1 MSTTIDHKVVEMRFD
16 NKHFEQHTRESMST
30 LDKLKAKLNFK
41 DTSKSLQNLNSSAN
55 KVNMNGLTSALDSCH
70 SKFSALEV
78 MGVTA
83 LANITNSAVNAGKRI
98 LASLTIDPVKTGFN
112 EYELKMD
119 SIKTILASTGESIEK
134 VNEYLNEL
142 NEYSDQT
149 IYSFADMTQ
158 NIGKFTNAGVKL
170 EDAVMAIKGISN
182 EAAVSGANANEASRA
197 MYNFAQALSA
207 GYVKLIDWKSI
218 ENANMATVEFKQQ
231 LIESALAIGTLTEAS
246 DGMYETIGGTVI
258 SATKN
263 FNESLQDQW
272 MTTDVLVETLKRYA
286 DNSTDI
292 GKKAFAAAQDV
303 TKFTQVLDILK
314 ETAQSGWA
322 KTWEIIF
329 GNIEQAKA
337 VFTPL
342 TNFFSKIIDSMSD
355 FRNAIL
361 DNALTRNWR
370 NIFENTSV
378 KKVADSIT
386 TITKSLEYYQDMVNR
401 VWRGDY
407 LNQPYRSGLLE
418 AEGHN
423 YKVIQSLVNK
433 GYQYKLTVED
443 VAEAEKLLGKETTKT
458 TEATEEATEA
468 TEEQLL
474 TLIKMSDAELKA
486 AGYTKE
492 QVEALRE
499 LESVAKKVG
508 IPLEEFIKKLDK
520 IDGRWL
526 IFESFANV
534 GRMFANAASIIK
546 QAWNDIFNPGLD
558 HDGIIEKRGNALFNI
573 IAAVHKLT
581 RKLPKLRDENGKLTK
596 TGENLLRT
604 FKGIFAVID
613 LITSIISGG
622 FKLALAIVKKVLSLF
637 NIDLLQF
644 TAIIGDGLV
653 ALRDW
658 IKNNLYLAEI
668 IEFIAKIIVKA
679 VLAIKDWI
687 IHNETIINGVKKLK
701 SKLSDASK
709 VMKDWFG
716 GLKSWISGIKDAEN
730 IPKYIFDGLINGLKT
745 GAGKIFG
752 FMIEFGKGLLNA
764 IKGILGIHS
773 PSTEFYEIGKNIV
786 QGLYNGISST
796 IKMVYDLI
804 MSVGGKLIEIVKNLD
819 LGSIFTIAMGAGS
832 VYGIVKIAQAL
843 EALTKPME
851 VFADIGE
858 TFNKTLQ
865 RFNGVLSAV
874 KFRLYAESLKTLAV
888 AVAILAGS
896 VAVLSL
902 LDKGDMWSAVGAIT
916 VLAIVLG
923 GLIAVAGHFGGK
935 GEKGVLELGK
945 ISLMILALGVSMALI
960 ASALKK
966 LSDIDPEQYMHT
978 IGYFAAIVGA
988 MGGLMVVANFNK
1000 KGFIDL
1006 GKAFLG
1012 MAAALLMMAFVVKI
1026 LGNMHPEEIQQ
1037 GYYALSA
1044 FAAVVVALMLATKLL
1059 TGSKNVDKIGGTLLK
1074 IGTAILMMAMV
1085 TKMLGGMDEY
1095 ELKQGLGAVA
1105 AFGLLIIVL
1114 MGATKKINGSKN
1126 VAHIGGAIAGIAGAI
1141 LMMAIATRIMG
1152 MMDLGSLA
1160 KGVFAVGV
1168 LSLFVAGL
1176 VKATKNAGKDLDR
1189 VGRTMLMIG
1198 IAVGL
1203 LGITATLLS
1212 LISLPDL
1219 AKGVLAVG
1227 MLSLFMMELM
1237 KCTKGMTKDGFGTL
1251 ITITAAIA
1259 VLALSLGILSAIDP
1273 KRLAGATVALG
1284 VVLGMFGLVI
1294 AATSLVPQA
1303 MGTMIAI
1310 SVAIGLLGGALIAL
1324 GQLPIEQSLGAAA
1337 GLSMVLLALAG
1348 MLGVLALVGMGGPAA
1363 LIGIASLAVAI
1374 VGIGGLIIAIGALM
1388 DKFPKLEEFLNKGI
1402 PILEK
1407 IGHAIGSFFGNI
1419 IAGFTTTAVSGLP
1432 EIGAM
1437 LSQFMVN
1444 ALPFVNGMKLVDAKT
1459 LAGVGILAASIIA
1472 LSAANLIEGI
1482 TSFLTFG
1489 SSFADLGTQ
1498 LSQFM
1503 INAMPFITTAA
1514 MIPEGVVE
1522 SVKALAET
1530 ILIITAA
1537 NLVDG
1542 ITKFLTG
1549 SSSLENF
1556 GEQLK
1561 YLAIGLRSFIAE
1573 LGPLSP
1579 EQVETAKNAAAIIET
1594 LATAA
1599 KKIPNTG
1606 GLLGSLVGEND
1617 MGTWSKQLPIMAEGI
1632 SGFVKKLVDS
1642 GIDSSS
1648 IEMADIAAKMITTL
1662 ASAAKEIPNAGGL
1675 LADIVGDNELSTFAK
1690 ELPNV
1695 GTGIVGFVQALTE
1708 GNITSEQAEVAN
1720 TAAKI
1725 IKTLASAAKEIPNA
1739 GGWLAAIVGD
1749 NELST
1754 FAEELPNV
1762 GKGIAGFAKELG
1774 SFNESK
1780 ITTVNSAIKVL
1791 NTVIDLSKIDIDGVS
1806 SNLNTLGKNLVK
1818 FAKKIKSFAE
1828 HMSEV
1833 GSKSIESAINKIKK
1847 LISMAQTMTE
1857 IDSDS
1862 LKAFAESLKKIAK
1875 SGVKEFVDE
1884 FSGKTAIKDVEDGV
1898 NKLLKAAIDAFGS
1911 KTKKEQLK
1919 SKAKSLAEEAIKAM
1933 SSERLKSDAKQAG
1946 KDLCQGL
1953 INGLKNKDK
1962 RQAVYDA
1969 AYSLGQLAVQGEKDG
1984 QASNSPSKATE
1995 QAGKW
2000 LGEGLI
2006 IGIQKM
2012 GSSVYGAGKSMGE
2025 EATNSISS
2033 ALNTAMSLLNSDMDT
2048 QPTIRPVLDLSDVES
2063 GVGSIS
2069 SMFNNGPSL
2078 GVVAN
2083 LKAINSGMNAR
2094 SQNGTNNDV
2103 VSAINKLGRNLGNV
2117 GGDTY
2122 NINGV
2127 TYDDQSGLSD
2137 AVRTIIRAAN
2147 IERRI

>member
-16 NKHFEQHTRESMST
+16 NRHFEQHTRESMST

-41 DTSKSLQNLNSSAN
+41 DTSKSLQNLNSSAS

-246 DGMYETIGGTVI
+246 DGMYETVGGTVI

-272 MTTDVLVETLKRYA
+272 MTTDVLVDTLKKYA

-322 KTWEIIF
+322 RTWEIIF

-378 KKVADSIT
+378 KKVADGISG
-386 TITKSLEYYQDMVNR
+386 ITKSLEYYQDMVNR

-458 TEATEEATEA
+458 TEATKEASKA

-474 TLIKMSDAELKA
+474 TLIKMSDAELEA
-486 AGYTKE
+486 AGYTRE

-508 IPLEEFIKKLDK
+508 IPIEEFIKKLDK

-534 GRMFANAASIIK
+534 GRMFANSAKIIK

-581 RKLPKLRDENGKLTK
+581 RKLPKLRDENGKLTE
-596 TGENLLRT
+596 TGNNLLRT

-613 LITSIISGG
+613 LITSIIGGG
-622 FKLALAIVKKVLSLF
+622 FKIALAIVKKVLSLF

-687 IHNETIINGVKKLK
+687 THNETIINGVKKLK
-701 SKLSDASK
+701 SKLADASK

-745 GAGKIFG
+745 GAGKVFE

-819 LGSIFTIAMGAGS
+819 LGSLFTIAIGAGS
-832 VYGIVKIAQAL
+832 VYGIITIAKAL
-843 EALTKPME
+843 EALSKPME
-851 VFADIGE
+851 AFADIAE
-858 TFNKTLQ
+858 T
-865 RFNGVLSAV
+865 FNGVLSAV
-874 KFRLYAESLKTLAV
+874 KFRLITEGVKTLAISL
-888 AVAILAGS
+888 AILAGS
-896 VAVLSL
+896 IAVLSM
-902 LDKGDMWSAVGAIT
+902 LDQKKVWSAVGAIFALG
-916 VLAIVLG
+916 VILG
-923 GLIAVAGHFGGK
+923 GLSVVIGKFGPKEGVEFGK
-935 GEKGVLELGK
+935 LALT
-945 ISLMILALGVSMALI
+945 LLALGISISLI

-966 LSDIDPEQYMHT
+966 ISNIDPEQGKQT
-978 IGYFAAIVGA
+978 ILGFVGI
-988 MGGLMVVANFNK
+988 VVALGALIAISNK
-1000 KGFIDL
+1000 TKSGFLKL
-1006 GKAFLG
+1006 GSAFLG
-1012 MAAALLMMAFVVKI
+1012 IAVALLIMTKVVKM
-1026 LGNMHPEEIQQ
+1026 LGNMHPDEIKQ

-1044 FAAVVVALMLATKLL
+1044 FTLIVAALMLSTKLL

-1074 IGTAILMMAMV
+1074 IGTAILMMALV

-1105 AFGLLIIVL
+1105 AFSVFIIAL
-1114 MGATKKINGSKN
+1114 MGFTKLINGSKN

-1141 LMMAIATRIMG
+1141 LMMALATRILG
-1152 MMDLGSLA
+1152 MMDLGALA
-1160 KGVFAVGV
+1160 KGVLAVGI

-1176 VKATKNAGKDLDR
+1176 VKATKHAGKDLDR

-1212 LISLPDL
+1212 LISWEGLG
-1219 AKGVLAVG
+1219 KGLLGVG
-1227 MLSLFMMELM
+1227 LLSAFMAGLM
-1237 KCTKGMTKDGFGTL
+1237 YVTQFVPQKIMGTL
-1251 ITITAAIA
+1251 ITLTAAIA

-1273 KRLAGATVALG
+1273 KRLAGATIALG

-1337 GLSMVLLALAG
+1337 GLSLVLLALAG

-1388 DKFPKLEEFLNKGI
+1388 DKFPKLEEFLDKGI

-1407 IGHAIGSFFGNI
+1407 IGNAIGSFFGNI
-1419 IAGFTTTAVSGLP
+1419 VSGFATAAVSGLP
-1432 EIGAM
+1432 EIGTM
-1437 LSQFMVN
+1437 LSQFMSN
-1444 ALPFVNGMKLVDAKT
+1444 ALPFINGMKLVDTKT
-1459 LAGVGILAASIIA
+1459 LAGVGILAAAIIA

-1489 SSFADLGTQ
+1489 SSFADLGMQ

-1503 INAMPFITTAA
+1503 INAMPFIRTAM
-1514 MIPEGVVE
+1514 MIPPGVTD

-1530 ILIITAA
+1530 ILILTKANLIEGISRFLGGGSSLEKFGSQLGGLATHLVTFVNNLGTFNEAQVTTVSCAANALKTLSEVAA
-1537 NLVDG
+1537 NL
-1542 ITKFLTG
+1542 
-1549 SSSLENF
+1549 
-1556 GEQLK
+1556 
-1561 YLAIGLRSFIAE
+1561 
-1573 LGPLSP
+1573 
-1579 EQVETAKNAAAIIET
+1579 
-1594 LATAA
+1594 
-1599 KKIPNTG
+1599 PNEG
-1606 GLLGSLVGEND
+1606 GVAGFFAGEND
-1617 MGTWSKQLPIMAEGI
+1617 MSKFGEKLPGLATNLSAFVTNLGTFTDAQVATVDCAARALKTLSEVAADLPNEGGVAAFFAGENDLGTFGEKLPGLGTHL
-1632 SGFVKKLVDS
+1632 SSFVSNLGTFSDAQVSTIDCAARAIKALSEVAANLPNEGGIAALFAGDNDIGKFGEKLPGLATHLSSFVSNLGTFSDAQVATVDS
-1642 GIDSSS
+1642 
-1648 IEMADIAAKMITTL
+1648 ACK
-1662 ASAAKEIPNAGGL
+1662 
-1675 LADIVGDNELSTFAK
+1675 
-1690 ELPNV
+1690 
-1695 GTGIVGFVQALTE
+1695 
-1708 GNITSEQAEVAN
+1708 
-1720 TAAKI
+1720 
-1725 IKTLASAAKEIPNA
+1725 
-1739 GGWLAAIVGD
+1739 
-1749 NELST
+1749 
-1754 FAEELPNV
+1754 
-1762 GKGIAGFAKELG
+1762 
-1774 SFNESK
+1774 
-1780 ITTVNSAIKVL
+1780 AIKSIAKL
-1791 NTVIDLSKIDIDGVS
+1791 GEINIADTGDGLKS
-1806 SNLNTLGKNLVK
+1806 FGKNMVK
-1818 FAKKIKSFAE
+1818 FAKKIKSFVE
-1828 HMSEV
+1828 HLSEV
-1833 GSKSIESAINKIKK
+1833 GKDGIESAIEKVK
-1847 LISMAQTMTE
+1847 LLINMAQTIADTNN
-1857 IDSDS
+1857 DS
-1862 LKAFAESLKKIAK
+1862 LKAFGDSLKSLAK
-1875 SGVKEFVDE
+1875 NGVKNFVDE
-1884 FSGKTAIKDVEDGV
+1884 FSGASAKADAKDAAKKFVQ
-1898 NKLLKAAIDAFGS
+1898 AAIDGV
-1911 KTKKEQLK
+1911 KDNGKKKKLK
-1919 SKAKSLAEEAIKAM
+1919 DAAESLAEEAINAM
-1933 SSERLKSDAKQAG
+1933 SSKRLKSDATQAG

-1969 AYSLGQLAVQGEKDG
+1969 AYALGQLAVQGEKDG
-1984 QASNSPSKATE
+1984 QESNSPSKATE

-2000 LGEGLI
+2000 LGEGLV

-2012 GSSVYGAGKSMGE
+2012 GSRVYGAGKSMGE

-2033 ALNTAMSLLNSDMDT
+2033 ALNTAMNLLNSDMDT

-2063 GVGSIS
+2063 GVGSLS
-2069 SMFNNGPSL
+2069 SMFNGPSL
-2078 GVVAN
+2078 GVAAN

-2094 SQNGTNNDV
+2094 NQNGTNNDV
-2103 VSAINKLGRNLGNV
+2103 VSAINKLGRSLGNV

-2127 TYDDQSGLSD
+2127 TANDDSGLAD

-2147 IERRI
+2147 IERRT

>member
-70 SKFSALEV
+70 SRFSALEV

-98 LASLTIDPVKTGFN
+98 LSSLTIDPVKTGFN

-119 SIKTILASTGESIEK
+119 SIKTILASTGESVEK

-218 ENANMATVEFKQQ
+218 ELANMATKEFKQQ
-231 LIESALAIGTLTEAS
+231 LIDSAVAIGTLTETS
-246 DGMYETIGGTVI
+246 DGMYQTLSGTVI
-258 SATKN
+258 TATQN

-272 MTTDVLVETLKRYA
+272 MTTDVLVSTLKDYA
-286 DNSTDI
+286 DNTTEI

-303 TKFTQVLDILK
+303 TKFSQMLDVLK

-322 KTWEIIF
+322 RTWEIIF

-337 VFTPL
+337 LFTPL
-342 TNFFSKIIDSMSD
+342 TDFFSNIINSMSD
-355 FRNAIL
+355 FRNAVL
-361 DNALTRNWR
+361 DNALTRNFR

-378 KKVADSIT
+378 KKLSDGISG
-386 TITKSLEYYQDMVNR
+386 ITKSLEYYQDMVNR

-458 TEATEEATEA
+458 TEATEEATKA

-474 TLIKMSDAELKA
+474 TLIKMSDAELEA

-581 RKLPKLRDENGKLTK
+581 RKLPKLRDENGKLTE
-596 TGENLLRT
+596 TGNNLLRT

-613 LITSIISGG
+613 LITSIIGGG
-622 FKLALAIVKKVLSLF
+622 FKIALAIVKKVLSLF

-668 IEFIAKIIVKA
+668 VEFIAKIIVKA

-687 IHNETIINGVKKLK
+687 THNETIINGVKKLK
-701 SKLSDASK
+701 SKLADASK

-1012 MAAALLMMAFVVKI
+1012 MATALLMMAFVAKI
-1026 LGNMHPEEIQQ
+1026 LGNMHPEELHQ
-1037 GYYALSA
+1037 GGRAIGMFSL
-1044 FAAVVVALMLATKLL
+1044 VIIGLMAATKLL
-1059 TGSKNVDKIGGTLLK
+1059 TGSKNVDKIANTIAK
-1074 IGTAILMMAMV
+1074 VGTAILMMALV

-1095 ELKQGLGAVA
+1095 ELKQGIGAVT
-1105 AFGLLIIVL
+1105 AFGLIIIGL
-1114 MGATKKINGSKN
+1114 MWATKYINGSKN

-1141 LMMAIATRIMG
+1141 LMMALAARILG
-1152 MMDLGSLA
+1152 MMDLGALA
-1160 KGVFAVGV
+1160 KGVAAVGI

-1176 VKATKNAGKDLDR
+1176 VKATKHAGKDLDR

-1227 MLSLFMMELM
+1227 MLSLFMMGLM

-1251 ITITAAIA
+1251 ITLTVAIG

-1273 KRLAGATVALG
+1273 QRLTGATVALG
-1284 VVLGMFGLVI
+1284 VVLGMFALVMT
-1294 AATSLVPQA
+1294 ASSLVPQA
-1303 MGTMIAI
+1303 MGMMIAI
-1310 SVAIGLLGGALIAL
+1310 TVAIGILAGTLIAL
-1324 GQLPIEQSLGAAA
+1324 TCLDTEKSLVAAA
-1337 GLSMVLLALAG
+1337 GLSLVLLALAG

-1388 DKFPKLEEFLNKGI
+1388 DKFPKLEEFLDKGI

-1407 IGHAIGSFFGNI
+1407 IGNAIGSFFGNI
-1419 IAGFTTTAVSGLP
+1419 VSGFATAAASGLP
-1432 EIGAM
+1432 EIGTM
-1437 LSQFMVN
+1437 LSQFMGN
-1444 ALPFVNGMKLVDAKT
+1444 ALPFINGMKLVDTKT
-1459 LAGVGILAASIIA
+1459 LAGVGILTAAIIA

-1489 SSFADLGTQ
+1489 SSFADLGMQ

-1503 INAMPFITTAA
+1503 INAMPFIRTAM
-1514 MIPEGVVE
+1514 MIPPGVTD
-1522 SVKALAET
+1522 SVKALADT
-1530 ILIITAA
+1530 IITLTKANLIEGINRFLGGGSSLEKFGSQLGGLATYLVSFVTNLGTFNEAQVTTVSCAAKALKNLSEVAA
-1537 NLVDG
+1537 NL
-1542 ITKFLTG
+1542 
-1549 SSSLENF
+1549 
-1556 GEQLK
+1556 
-1561 YLAIGLRSFIAE
+1561 
-1573 LGPLSP
+1573 
-1579 EQVETAKNAAAIIET
+1579 
-1594 LATAA
+1594 
-1599 KKIPNTG
+1599 PNEG
-1606 GLLGSLVGEND
+1606 GVAGFFAGEND
-1617 MGTWSKQLPIMAEGI
+1617 MSKFGEKLPGLATNL
-1632 SGFVKKLVDS
+1632 SGFVTNLGTFTDAQVATVDC
-1642 GIDSSS
+1642 
-1648 IEMADIAAKMITTL
+1648 AARALKTL
-1662 ASAAKEIPNAGGL
+1662 SEVAA
-1675 LADIVGDNELSTFAK
+1675 
-1690 ELPNV
+1690 ELPNEGGV
-1695 GTGIVGFVQALTE
+1695 AAFFAGENDLGTFGEKLPGLGTHLSSF
-1708 GNITSEQAEVAN
+1708 VAN
-1720 TAAKI
+1720 LGTFTDVQVATVDCAARAVKA
-1725 IKTLASAAKEIPNA
+1725 LSDVAANLPNE
-1739 GGWLAAIVGD
+1739 GGIAALFAGD
-1749 NELST
+1749 NDIGKFGEKLPGLATSISSFVTNLGT
-1754 FAEELPNV
+1754 FSDAQV
-1762 GKGIAGFAKELG
+1762 
-1774 SFNESK
+1774 S
-1780 ITTVNSAIKVL
+1780 TVNSACKAIKA
-1791 NTVIDLSKIDIDGVS
+1791 IAK
-1806 SNLNTLGKNLVK
+1806 LGEINIQDTGSGLVTFGKQMVK
-1818 FAKKIKSFAE
+1818 FAKKIKSFVE
-1828 HMSEV
+1828 HLSEV
-1833 GSKSIESAINKIKK
+1833 GSDGIESAIDKVKM
-1847 LISMAQTMTE
+1847 LISMAQTIADTNNE
-1857 IDSDS
+1857 S
-1862 LKAFAESLKKIAK
+1862 LKAFGDSLKSLAKNGVKNFVEEFSGSSAKADAKDAAKAFVQAAIDGVKDNGKKKKLKDAAESLA
-1875 SGVKEFVDE
+1875 EQ
-1884 FSGKTAIKDVEDGV
+1884 AI
-1898 NKLLKAAIDAFGS
+1898 N
-1911 KTKKEQLK
+1911 
-1919 SKAKSLAEEAIKAM
+1919 AM
-1933 SSERLKSDAKQAG
+1933 SSKRLKSDAKQAG

-1962 RQAVYDA
+1962 RQEVYDA
-1969 AYSLGQLAVQGEKDG
+1969 AYALGQLAVQGEKDG

-2000 LGEGLI
+2000 LGEGLV

-2012 GSSVYGAGKSMGE
+2012 GSRVYGAGKSMGE

-2033 ALNTAMSLLNSDMDT
+2033 ALNTAMNLLNSDMDT

-2063 GVGSIS
+2063 GVGSLS
-2069 SMFNNGPSL
+2069 SMFNGPSL
-2078 GVVAN
+2078 GVAAN

-2094 SQNGTNNDV
+2094 NQNGTNNDV
-2103 VSAINKLGRNLGNV
+2103 VSAINKLGRSLGNV

-2127 TYDDQSGLSD
+2127 TANDDSGLAD
-2137 AVRTIIRAAN
+2137 AVKTIIRAARQ
-2147 IERRI
+2147 ERRS

>member
-70 SKFSALEV
+70 SRFSALEV

-98 LASLTIDPVKTGFN
+98 LSSLTIDPVKTGFN

-258 SATKN
+258 SSTKN

-378 KKVADSIT
+378 KKLSDGISG
-386 TITKSLEYYQDMVNR
+386 ITKSLEYYQDMVNR

-558 HDGIIEKRGNALFNI
+558 QDGIIEKRGNALFNI

-581 RKLPKLRDENGKLTK
+581 RKLPQLRDENGKLTK

-687 IHNETIINGVKKLK
+687 THNETIINGVKKLK

-819 LGSIFTIAMGAGS
+819 LGSLFTIAIGAGS
-832 VYGIVKIAQAL
+832 VYGIITIAKAL
-843 EALTKPME
+843 ESLTAPME
-851 VFADIGE
+851 AFADIAE
-858 TFNKTLQ
+858 TFNVTLK

-874 KFRLYAESLKTLAV
+874 KFRLITEGVKTLAISL
-888 AVAILAGS
+888 AILAGS
-896 VAVLSL
+896 IAVLSM
-902 LDKGDMWSAVGAIT
+902 LDQKKVWSAVGAIFALG
-916 VLAIVLG
+916 VILG
-923 GLIAVAGHFGGK
+923 GLSVVIGKFGPKEGVEFGK
-935 GEKGVLELGK
+935 LALT
-945 ISLMILALGVSMALI
+945 LLALGISISLI

-966 LSDIDPEQYMHT
+966 ISNIDPEQGKQT
-978 IGYFAAIVGA
+978 ILGFVGI
-988 MGGLMVVANFNK
+988 VVALGALIAISNK
-1000 KGFIDL
+1000 TKSGFVKL
-1006 GKAFLG
+1006 GSAFLG
-1012 MAAALLMMAFVVKI
+1012 IAAALLIMAFVAKI
-1026 LGNMHPEEIQQ
+1026 LGNMHPEELEQ
-1037 GYYALSA
+1037 GGKAIGM
-1044 FAAVVVALMLATKLL
+1044 FAVVIAGLMLATKLIS
-1059 TGSKNVDKIGGTLLK
+1059 GSKNVDKIAKTIGK
-1074 IGTAILMMAMV
+1074 IGTAILMMAIV
-1085 TKMLGGMDEY
+1085 AKMLGGMDEY
-1095 ELKQGLGAVA
+1095 ELKQGLMAIT
-1105 AFGLLIIVL
+1105 AFGLIITGL
-1114 MGATKKINGSKN
+1114 MAATKLITGSTN
-1126 VAHIGGAIAGIAGAI
+1126 VGKIGGAIAGIAGAM
-1141 LMMAIATRIMG
+1141 LMMAVSVRVLG
-1152 MMDLGSLA
+1152 MMDPASLA
-1160 KGVFAVGV
+1160 KGIIAVTALGGIV
-1168 LSLFVAGL
+1168 TGL
-1176 VKATKNAGKDLDR
+1176 IWATKLAGKDLDR
-1189 VGRTMLMIG
+1189 VGRTILMVS

-1212 LISLPDL
+1212 LISWEGL
-1219 AKGVLAVG
+1219 AKGVIAVG
-1227 MLSLFMMELM
+1227 FLSAFMAGLM
-1237 KCTKGMTKDGFGTL
+1237 FVTKFVPQKIMGSL
-1251 ITITAAIA
+1251 IAITAAIA

-1273 KRLAGATVALG
+1273 KRLVGATIALG

-1337 GLSMVLLALAG
+1337 GLSLVLLALAG

-1388 DKFPKLEEFLNKGI
+1388 DKFPKLEEFLDKGI

-1407 IGHAIGSFFGNI
+1407 IGNAIGSFFGNI
-1419 IAGFTTTAVSGLP
+1419 VSGFATAAASGLP
-1432 EIGAM
+1432 EIGTM
-1437 LSQFMVN
+1437 LSQFMGN
-1444 ALPFVNGMKLVDAKT
+1444 ALPFINGMKLVDTKT
-1459 LAGVGILAASIIA
+1459 LAGVGILTAAIIA

-1489 SSFADLGTQ
+1489 SSFADLGMQ

-1503 INAMPFITTAA
+1503 INAMPFIRTAM
-1514 MIPEGVVE
+1514 MIPPGVTD
-1522 SVKALAET
+1522 SVKALADT
-1530 ILIITAA
+1530 IITLTKANLIEGINRFLGGGSSLEKFGSQLGGLATHLVSFVTNLGTFNEAQVTTVSCAAKALRNLSEVAA
-1537 NLVDG
+1537 NL
-1542 ITKFLTG
+1542 
-1549 SSSLENF
+1549 
-1556 GEQLK
+1556 
-1561 YLAIGLRSFIAE
+1561 
-1573 LGPLSP
+1573 
-1579 EQVETAKNAAAIIET
+1579 
-1594 LATAA
+1594 
-1599 KKIPNTG
+1599 PNEG
-1606 GLLGSLVGEND
+1606 GVAGFFAGEND
-1617 MGTWSKQLPIMAEGI
+1617 MSKFGEKLPGLATNL
-1632 SGFVKKLVDS
+1632 SGFVTNLGTFTDAQVATVDC
-1642 GIDSSS
+1642 
-1648 IEMADIAAKMITTL
+1648 AARALKTL
-1662 ASAAKEIPNAGGL
+1662 SEVAA
-1675 LADIVGDNELSTFAK
+1675 
-1690 ELPNV
+1690 ELPNEGGV
-1695 GTGIVGFVQALTE
+1695 AAFFAGENDLGTFGEKLPGLGTHLSSF
-1708 GNITSEQAEVAN
+1708 VAN
-1720 TAAKI
+1720 LGTFTDAQVATVDCAARAVKA
-1725 IKTLASAAKEIPNA
+1725 LSDVAANLPNE
-1739 GGWLAAIVGD
+1739 GGIAALFAGD
-1749 NELST
+1749 NDIGKFGEKLPGLATSISSFVTNLGT
-1754 FAEELPNV
+1754 FSDAQV
-1762 GKGIAGFAKELG
+1762 
-1774 SFNESK
+1774 S
-1780 ITTVNSAIKVL
+1780 TVNSACKAIKA
-1791 NTVIDLSKIDIDGVS
+1791 IAK
-1806 SNLNTLGKNLVK
+1806 LGEINIQDTGSGLVTFGKQMVK
-1818 FAKKIKSFAE
+1818 FAKKIKSFVE
-1828 HMSEV
+1828 HLSEV
-1833 GSKSIESAINKIKK
+1833 GSDGIESAIDKVKM
-1847 LISMAQTMTE
+1847 LISMAQTIADTNNE
-1857 IDSDS
+1857 S
-1862 LKAFAESLKKIAK
+1862 LKAFGDSLKSLAKNGVKNFVEEFSGSSAKADAKDAAKAFVQAAIDGVKDNGKKKKLKDAAESLA
-1875 SGVKEFVDE
+1875 EQ
-1884 FSGKTAIKDVEDGV
+1884 AI
-1898 NKLLKAAIDAFGS
+1898 N
-1911 KTKKEQLK
+1911 
-1919 SKAKSLAEEAIKAM
+1919 AM
-1933 SSERLKSDAKQAG
+1933 SSKRLKSDAKQAG

-1962 RQAVYDA
+1962 RQEVYDA
-1969 AYSLGQLAVQGEKDG
+1969 AYALGQLAVQGEKDG
-1984 QASNSPSKATE
+1984 QESNSPSKATE

-2000 LGEGLI
+2000 LGEGLV

-2012 GSSVYGAGKSMGE
+2012 GSRVYGAGKSMGE

-2033 ALNTAMSLLNSDMDT
+2033 ALNTAMNLLNSDMDT

-2069 SMFNNGPSL
+2069 SMFNGPSL
-2078 GVVAN
+2078 GVAAN

-2094 SQNGTNNDV
+2094 NQNGTNNDV
-2103 VSAINKLGRNLGNV
+2103 VSAINKLGKNLGNI

-2127 TYDDQSGLSD
+2127 TANDDSGLAD
-2137 AVRTIIRAAN
+2137 AVRTIIRVARQ
-2147 IERRI
+2147 ERRS

>member
-41 DTSKSLQNLNSSAN
+41 DSAKSLQELNSSAN

-98 LASLTIDPVKTGFN
+98 LNSLTLEPITTGFN

-119 SIKTILASTGESIEK
+119 SVKTIMASTGESVEK
-134 VNEYLNEL
+134 VNEYLEEL

-149 IYSFADMTQ
+149 IYSFSDMTQ

-218 ENANMATVEFKQQ
+218 ELANMATKEFKQQ
-231 LIESALAIGTLTEAS
+231 LIDSAVAIGTLTETS
-246 DGMYETIGGTVI
+246 DGMYQTLSGTVI
-258 SATKN
+258 TATQN

-272 MTTDVLVETLKRYA
+272 MTTDVLVSTLKDYA
-286 DNSTDI
+286 DNTTEI

-303 TKFTQVLDILK
+303 TKFSQMLDVLK

-322 KTWEIIF
+322 RTWEIIF

-337 VFTPL
+337 LFTPL
-342 TNFFSKIIDSMSD
+342 TNFFSGIIDSMSD
-355 FRNAIL
+355 FRNAVL
-361 DNALTRNWR
+361 DNALTRNFR

-378 KKVADSIT
+378 KKLSEGISG
-386 TITKSLEYYQDMVNR
+386 ITKSLEYYQDMVNR

-407 LNQPYRSGLLE
+407 KNQPYRSGLLE

-423 YKVIQSLVNK
+423 YKVIQTLVNK

-458 TEATEEATEA
+458 AEATEEATKA

-474 TLIKMSDAELKA
+474 ALIKMSDAELEA

-508 IPLEEFIKKLDK
+508 IPIEEFIKKLDK

-558 HDGIIEKRGNALFNI
+558 QDGIIEKRGNALFNI

-687 IHNETIINGVKKLK
+687 THNENIINGVKKLK

-745 GAGKIFG
+745 GAGKVFG
-752 FMIEFGKGLLNA
+752 FMIEFGKGILNA
-764 IKGILGIHS
+764 IKSILGIHS
-773 PSTEFYEIGKNIV
+773 PSTEFHEIGTNIV

-819 LGSIFTIAMGAGS
+819 LGSLFTIAIGAGS
-832 VYGIVKIAQAL
+832 VYGIITIAKAL
-843 EALTKPME
+843 ESLSKPIE

-858 TFNKTLQ
+858 TFNVTLK

-874 KFRLYAESLKTLAV
+874 KFRLITEGVKTLAISL
-888 AVAILAGS
+888 AILAGS
-896 VAVLSL
+896 IAVLSM
-902 LDKGDMWSAVGAIT
+902 LDQKKVWSAVGAIFALG
-916 VLAIVLG
+916 VILG
-923 GLIAVAGHFGGK
+923 GLSVVIGKFGPKEGVEFGK
-935 GEKGVLELGK
+935 LALT
-945 ISLMILALGVSMALI
+945 LLALGISISLI

-966 LSDIDPEQYMHT
+966 ISNIDPEQGKQT
-978 IGYFAAIVGA
+978 ILGFVGI
-988 MGGLMVVANFNK
+988 VVALGALIAISNK
-1000 KGFIDL
+1000 TKSGFVKL
-1006 GKAFLG
+1006 GSAFLG
-1012 MAAALLMMAFVVKI
+1012 IAAALLIMAFVAKI
-1026 LGNMHPEEIQQ
+1026 LGNMHPEELEQ
-1037 GYYALSA
+1037 GGKAIGM
-1044 FAAVVVALMLATKLL
+1044 FAVVIAGLMLATKLIS
-1059 TGSKNVDKIGGTLLK
+1059 GSKNVDKIAKTIGK
-1074 IGTAILMMAMV
+1074 IGTAILMMAIV
-1085 TKMLGGMDEY
+1085 AKMLGGMDEY
-1095 ELKQGLGAVA
+1095 ELKQGLMAIT
-1105 AFGLLIIVL
+1105 AFGLIITGL
-1114 MGATKKINGSKN
+1114 MAATKLITGSTN
-1126 VAHIGGAIAGIAGAI
+1126 VGKIGGAIAGIAGAM
-1141 LMMAIATRIMG
+1141 LMMAVSVRVLG
-1152 MMDLGSLA
+1152 MMDPASLA
-1160 KGVFAVGV
+1160 KGIIAVTALGGIV
-1168 LSLFVAGL
+1168 TGL
-1176 VKATKNAGKDLDR
+1176 IWATKLAGKDLDR
-1189 VGRTMLMIG
+1189 VGRTILMVS

-1212 LISLPDL
+1212 LISWEGL
-1219 AKGVLAVG
+1219 AKGVIAVG
-1227 MLSLFMMELM
+1227 FLSAFMAGLM
-1237 KCTKGMTKDGFGTL
+1237 FVTKFVPQKIMGSL
-1251 ITITAAIA
+1251 IAITAAIA

-1273 KRLAGATVALG
+1273 KRLVGATIALG

-1337 GLSMVLLALAG
+1337 GLSLVLLALAG

-1388 DKFPKLEEFLNKGI
+1388 DKFPKLEEFLDKGI

-1407 IGHAIGSFFGNI
+1407 IGNAIGSFFGNI
-1419 IAGFTTTAVSGLP
+1419 VSGFATAAASGLP
-1432 EIGAM
+1432 EIGTM
-1437 LSQFMVN
+1437 LSQFMGN
-1444 ALPFVNGMKLVDAKT
+1444 ALPFINGMKLVDAKT
-1459 LAGVGILAASIIA
+1459 LAGVGILAAAIIA
-1472 LSAANLIEGI
+1472 LTAANLLNQIV
-1482 TSFLTFG
+1482 SFYTLG

-1503 INAMPFITTAA
+1503 INARPFIATAM
-1514 MIPEGVVE
+1514 MIPPGVVE

-1530 ILIITAA
+1530 ILILTAA
-1537 NLVDG
+1537 NLIDG

-1549 SSSLENF
+1549 SSSLEHF
-1556 GEQLK
+1556 GSQLK
-1561 YLAIGLRSFIAE
+1561 YLAIGLREFISE
-1573 LGPLSP
+1573 LGPISP
-1579 EQVETAKNAAAIIET
+1579 EQVETAKNAAEIIKT

-1606 GLLGSLVGEND
+1606 GLLGDLVGDND
-1617 MGTWSKQLPIMAEGI
+1617 MSTWAKQLPIMAEGVI
-1632 SGFVKKLVDS
+1632 GFVNKLIES

-1648 IEMADIAAKMITTL
+1648 IEVADTAAKIITTL

-1675 LADIVGDNELSTFAK
+1675 LAGLVGDNELSTFAR

-1695 GTGIVGFVQALTE
+1695 GKGIVGFIQTLTE

-1739 GGWLAAIVGD
+1739 GGWLASMIGD
-1749 NELST
+1749 NELSN
-1754 FAEELPNV
+1754 FAKELPNV
-1762 GKGIAGFAKELG
+1762 GSGLAGFAKELG
-1774 SFNESK
+1774 SFDKSK
-1780 ITTVNSAIKVL
+1780 ITTVNSAIDVL
-1791 NTVIDLSKIDIDGVS
+1791 KTVIDLSKIDIEGVS
-1806 SNLNTLGKNLVK
+1806 SNLSTLGKNLVK

-1828 HMSEV
+1828 HMADV
-1833 GSKSIESAINKIKK
+1833 GSKSVEASISKINK
-1847 LISMAQTMTE
+1847 LIDMARTMTE
-1857 IDSDS
+1857 IDSES
-1862 LKAFAESLKKIAK
+1862 LKTFAESLKKIAK
-1875 SGVKEFVDE
+1875 SGVKEFVNE
-1884 FSGKTAIKDVEDGV
+1884 FSGKESINDVEDGV
-1898 NKLLKAAIDAFGS
+1898 NKLLKTAIDAFGNRS
-1911 KTKKEQLK
+1911 KKDEIK
-1919 SKAKSLAEEAIKAM
+1919 SKAAALAEEAINAM
-1933 SSERLKSDAKQAG
+1933 SSKRLKSDAKQAG

-1962 RQAVYDA
+1962 RQEVYDA
-1969 AYSLGQLAVQGEKDG
+1969 AYALGQLAVQGEKDG

-2000 LGEGLI
+2000 LGEGLV

-2012 GSSVYGAGKSMGE
+2012 SSRVYGAGKSMGE

-2033 ALNTAMSLLNSDMDT
+2033 ALNTAMNLINSDMDT

-2063 GVGSIS
+2063 GVGSLS
-2069 SMFNNGPSL
+2069 SMFNGPSL
-2078 GVVAN
+2078 GVAAN

-2094 SQNGTNNDV
+2094 NQNGTNNDV
-2103 VSAINKLGRNLGNV
+2103 VSAINKLGRSLGNV

-2127 TYDDQSGLSD
+2127 TANDDSGLAD
-2137 AVRTIIRAAN
+2137 AVRTIIRAAKV
-2147 IERRI
+2147 ERRS

>member
-16 NKHFEQHTRESMST
+16 NKHFEQHARESMST

-41 DTSKSLQNLNSSAN
+41 DSSKSLQNLNSSAN

-70 SKFSALEV
+70 SRFSALEV

-98 LASLTIDPVKTGFN
+98 ISSLTIDPIKTGFN

-272 MTTDVLVETLKRYA
+272 MTTDVLVDTLKKYA

-303 TKFTQVLDILK
+303 TKFSQVLDILK

-322 KTWEIIF
+322 RTWEIIF

-443 VAEAEKLLGKETTKT
+443 VAEAEKLLGKETVKT

-474 TLIKMSDAELKA
+474 TLIKMSDAELEA

-508 IPLEEFIKKLDK
+508 IPIEEFIKKLDK

-581 RKLPKLRDENGKLTK
+581 RKLPKLRDENGELTK

-613 LITSIISGG
+613 LVTSIIGGG
-622 FKLALAIVKKVLSLF
+622 FKIALAIVSKVLSLF
-637 NIDLLQF
+637 NLDLLSF
-644 TAIIGDGLV
+644 TALIGDGLV
-653 ALRDW
+653 AIRDW
-658 IKNNLYLAEI
+658 IKNNLYLADI

-679 VLAIKDWI
+679 VIAIKDWI
-687 IHNETIINGVKKLK
+687 TNNETIINGVKKLK
-701 SKLSDASK
+701 SKLADASK

-716 GLKSWISGIKDAEN
+716 GLKSWLSGINDAEN
-730 IPKYIFDGLINGLKT
+730 IPKYIFDGLINGLKA
-745 GAGKIFG
+745 GAGKVFD

-773 PSTEFYEIGKNIV
+773 PSTEFYEIGSNIV

-819 LGSIFTIAMGAGS
+819 LGSIFTIAIGAGS
-832 VYGIVKIAQAL
+832 VYGIITIAKAL
-843 EALTKPME
+843 EALTSPME
-851 VFADIGE
+851 AFADIAE
-858 TFNKTLQ
+858 TFNVTLK
-865 RFNGVLSAV
+865 RFNGVLGALKV
-874 KFRLYAESLKTLAV
+874 KLYAESLKTIAV
-888 AVAILAGS
+888 AIAILAGS
-896 VAVLSL
+896 IAVLTM
-902 LDKGDMWSAVGAIT
+902 LDQGKMWSAVGAIA
-916 VLAIVLG
+916 VLSLILG
-923 GLIAVAGHFGGK
+923 GLTAVIGKFGGK
-935 GEKGVLELGK
+935 SGVEFGK
-945 ISLMILALGVSMALI
+945 LALTLLALGVSILLI

-966 LSDIDPEQYMHT
+966 LSNIDPEQGKQT
-978 IGYFAAIVGA
+978 ILGFVGIVGA
-988 MGGLMVVANFNK
+988 LALLIGISNK
-1000 KGFIDL
+1000 TKSGFVKL
-1006 GKAFLG
+1006 GSAFLG
-1012 MAAALLMMAFVVKI
+1012 IAAALLIMTYVAKM
-1026 LGNMHPEEIQQ
+1026 LGNMHPEELEQ
-1037 GYYALSA
+1037 GGNALA
-1044 FAAVVVALMLATKLL
+1044 QLAVVIIALMGFTKLL
-1059 TGSKNVDKIGGTLLK
+1059 SGSKNVDKIGGTLAK
-1074 IGTAILMMAMV
+1074 IGAAILMMALV

-1095 ELKQGLGAVA
+1095 ELKQGLGAVV
-1105 AFGLLIIVL
+1105 AFGAIIIAL
-1114 MGATKKINGSKN
+1114 MGFTRLISGSKN
-1126 VAHIGGAIAGIAGAI
+1126 VGKIGGAIAGIAGAM
-1141 LMMAIATRIMG
+1141 LMMAVSVRVLG
-1152 MMDLGSLA
+1152 MMDPASLA
-1160 KGVFAVGV
+1160 KGIIAVTALGGIV
-1168 LSLFVAGL
+1168 TGL
-1176 VKATKNAGKDLDR
+1176 IWATKLAGKDLDK
-1189 VGRTMLMIG
+1189 VGRTIMMVS

-1212 LISLPDL
+1212 LISWEGL
-1219 AKGVLAVG
+1219 AKGVIAVG
-1227 MLSLFMMELM
+1227 FLSAFMAGLM
-1237 KCTKGMTKDGFGTL
+1237 FVTKFVPQKIMGSL
-1251 ITITAAIA
+1251 IAITAAIA

-1273 KRLAGATVALG
+1273 TRLAGATVALG
-1284 VVLGMFGLVI
+1284 IVLGMFALVI
-1294 AATSLVPQA
+1294 AATSMVPQA
-1303 MGTMIAI
+1303 MGTMIVI
-1310 SVAIGLLGGALIAL
+1310 SVAIALLAGALIAL

-1348 MLGVLALVGMGGPAA
+1348 MLGILALVGLGGPAA

-1388 DKFPKLEEFLNKGI
+1388 DKFPKLEEFLDKGI

-1407 IGHAIGSFFGNI
+1407 IGNAIGSFFGNI
-1419 IAGFTTTAVSGLP
+1419 VSGFATAAVSGLP
-1432 EIGAM
+1432 EIGTM
-1437 LSQFMVN
+1437 LSQFMSN
-1444 ALPFVNGMKLVDAKT
+1444 ALPFINGMKLVDTKT
-1459 LAGVGILAASIIA
+1459 LAGVGILAAAIIA

-1489 SSFADLGTQ
+1489 SSFADLGMQ

-1503 INAMPFITTAA
+1503 INAMPFIRTAM
-1514 MIPEGVVE
+1514 MIPPGVTD

-1530 ILIITAA
+1530 ILILTKANLIEGISRFLGGGSSLEKFGSQLGGLATHLVTFVNNLGTFNEAQVTTVSCAANALKTLSEVAA
-1537 NLVDG
+1537 NL
-1542 ITKFLTG
+1542 
-1549 SSSLENF
+1549 
-1556 GEQLK
+1556 
-1561 YLAIGLRSFIAE
+1561 
-1573 LGPLSP
+1573 
-1579 EQVETAKNAAAIIET
+1579 
-1594 LATAA
+1594 
-1599 KKIPNTG
+1599 PNEG
-1606 GLLGSLVGEND
+1606 GVAGFFAGEND
-1617 MGTWSKQLPIMAEGI
+1617 MSKFGEKLPGLATNLSVFVTNLGTFTDAQVATVDCAARALKTLSEVAADLPNEGGVAAFFAGENDLGTFGEKLPGLGTHL
-1632 SGFVKKLVDS
+1632 SSFVSNLGTFSDAQVSTIDCAARAIKALSEVAANLPNEGGIAALFAGDNDIGKFGEKLPGLATHLSSFVSNLGTFSDAQVATVDS
-1642 GIDSSS
+1642 
-1648 IEMADIAAKMITTL
+1648 ACK
-1662 ASAAKEIPNAGGL
+1662 
-1675 LADIVGDNELSTFAK
+1675 
-1690 ELPNV
+1690 
-1695 GTGIVGFVQALTE
+1695 
-1708 GNITSEQAEVAN
+1708 
-1720 TAAKI
+1720 
-1725 IKTLASAAKEIPNA
+1725 
-1739 GGWLAAIVGD
+1739 
-1749 NELST
+1749 
-1754 FAEELPNV
+1754 
-1762 GKGIAGFAKELG
+1762 
-1774 SFNESK
+1774 
-1780 ITTVNSAIKVL
+1780 AIKSIAKL
-1791 NTVIDLSKIDIDGVS
+1791 GEINIADTGDGLKS
-1806 SNLNTLGKNLVK
+1806 FGKNMVK
-1818 FAKKIKSFAE
+1818 FAKKIKSFVE
-1828 HMSEV
+1828 HLSEV
-1833 GSKSIESAINKIKK
+1833 GKDGIESAIEKVK
-1847 LISMAQTMTE
+1847 LLINMAQTIADTNN
-1857 IDSDS
+1857 DS
-1862 LKAFAESLKKIAK
+1862 LKAFGDSLKSLAK
-1875 SGVKEFVDE
+1875 NGVKNFVDE
-1884 FSGKTAIKDVEDGV
+1884 FSGASAKADAKDAAKKFVQ
-1898 NKLLKAAIDAFGS
+1898 AAIDGV
-1911 KTKKEQLK
+1911 KDNGKKKKLK
-1919 SKAKSLAEEAIKAM
+1919 DAAESLAEEAINAM
-1933 SSERLKSDAKQAG
+1933 SSKRLKSDATQAG

-1969 AYSLGQLAVQGEKDG
+1969 AYALGQLAVQGEKDG
-1984 QASNSPSKATE
+1984 QESNSPSKATE

-2000 LGEGLI
+2000 LGEGLV

-2012 GSSVYGAGKSMGE
+2012 GSRVYGAGKSMGE

-2033 ALNTAMSLLNSDMDT
+2033 ALNTAMNLLNSDMDT

-2063 GVGSIS
+2063 GVGSLS
-2069 SMFNNGPSL
+2069 SMFNGPSL
-2078 GVVAN
+2078 GVAAN

-2094 SQNGTNNDV
+2094 NQNGTNNDV
-2103 VSAINKLGRNLGNV
+2103 VSAINKLGRSLGNV

-2127 TYDDQSGLSD
+2127 TANDDSGLAD

-2147 IERRI
+2147 IERRT